1 MKVKHPK
8 TMSAG
13 IIAFILA
20 ALFVGAALIT
30 GGHEPAKPIYFV
42 GVGFA
47 LVGLV
52 LLIVADLW
60 KASSATSPKRGEGTH
75 ER

>member
-8 TMSAG
+8 TMSAA

-30 GGHEPAKPIYFV
+30 GGHEPAKPLYFV
-42 GVGFA
+42 GTAFA
-47 LVGLV
+47 LAGSV

-60 KASSATSPKRGEGTH
+60 KVSSATSEKRGERTH
-75 ER
+75 DS